1 MLFGLTN
8 SLSTFQALINEVFK
22 QLLRKFVLFFNDILI
37 YIKDWDTHME
47 HLRIVFNIP
56 KANELRVKLENA
68 DSGIKKYC
76 ILDILF

>member
-1 MLFGLTN
+1 
-8 SLSTFQALINEVFK
+8 
-22 QLLRKFVLFFNDILI
+22 
-37 YIKDWDTHME
+37 ME

-68 DSGIKKYC
+68 DLGIKKYC